1 MIERRYRPG
10 VAVLGGKIYVLGGE
24 EGWDHYH
31 DTIGKKTCQLLY
43 TFTFQF

>member
-24 EGWDHYH
+24 
-31 DTIGKKTCQLLY
+31 DTRVSTIVEILIILIQNFY
-43 TFTFQF
+43 